1 MSIQQN
7 PATRPSFAVPAN
19 LNRLLLHCRFDL
31 RQKTWG
37 LPAWENRR
45 DCDFIFPTNS
55 AVLTSAG
62 GKSLKTSIRHFLRGS
77 PMNPPMDQTKV
88 KLLFLLLV
96 SISNQR
102 SRDAGGG
109 TSPPPVFQ
117 NLQLFLKHEN
127 TNQRQ
132 VGPRHSQY
140 RHRARRR
147 AAFQCC
153 QNV

>member
-7 PATRPSFAVPAN
+7 PATRPPFAVPAN
-19 LNRLLLHCRFDL
+19 LNRLLLHCRFDF

-62 GKSLKTSIRHFLRGS
+62 GKSLKTSIRHFLRRSPGKTHHGS
-77 PMNPPMDQTKV
+77 DKSEIV
-88 KLLFLLLV
+88 ILLLV

-117 NLQLFLKHEN
+117 NLQPFLKHEN
-127 TNQRQ
+127 TSQRQ
-132 VGPRHSQY
+132 VRP
-140 RHRARRR
+140 
-147 AAFQCC
+147 
-153 QNV
+153 